1 MAKQNNQ
8 HSNDNHQK
16 NETEYAIFCD
26 ALEKEY
32 KQAKEQG
39 LFEVLKILELDREHS
54 DSTLLQAVDY
64 FKKKDGIIEKDA
76 PLDFLSQRD
85 KKMVN
90 RNGEFHAGLYCML
103 LSKNFADAIDE
114 KSIFIK
120 DSYSYSFDSQ

>member
-1 MAKQNNQ
+1 MTKQNNP
-8 HSNDNHQK
+8 HIESNQQE
-16 NETEYAIFCD
+16 NEIEYVIFCD
-26 ALEKEY
+26 VLEKKY
-32 KQAKEQG
+32 NQAKEQG

-90 RNGEFHAGLYCML
+90 RNGEFHPDLYCML

-120 DSYSYSFDSQ
+120 DSYSYSFDR